1 MEDNIHPIFDKILNR
16 GHKEQLLKQRS
27 LVVWVTGLSGSGKS
41 TIARALELELHKRG
55 FLTQVLDGDNVRTGI
70 NNNLKFSADDR
81 EENIRRIAEVSKLF
95 KECGI
100 ILINCFISPTRQIRD
115 KAREIIGE
123 HDFFEVFVN
132 TPLEVCEQRD
142 VKGLYAKARAGVIK
156 NFTGVDAPY
165 EAPEHPDVEIKS
177 DKMTVEQATAALL
190 EKIVPKI
197 SLKPTK

>member
-70 NNNLKFSADDR
+70 NNNLSFTEDDR
-81 EENIRRIAEVSKLF
+81 QENIRRIAEVSKLF

-100 ILINCFISPTRQIRD
+100 ILINCFISPTRQIRA
-115 KAREIIGE
+115 KAKDIIGA

-132 TPLEVCEQRD
+132 TPIEVCEQRD
-142 VKGLYAKARAGVIK
+142 VKGLYAKARAGIIK
-156 NFTGVDAPY
+156 NFTGVDSPY
-165 EAPEHPDVEIKS
+165 EPPENAEIEIKS
-177 DKMTVEQATAALL
+177 DEMTVEQATDALL
-190 EKIVPKI
+190 EKILPKI
-197 SLKPTK
+197 SLKPTT

>member
-81 EENIRRIAEVSKLF
+81 QENIRRIAEVSKLF

>member
-1 MEDNIHPIFDKILNR
+1 
-16 GHKEQLLKQRS
+16 
-27 LVVWVTGLSGSGKS
+27 
-41 TIARALELELHKRG
+41 
-55 FLTQVLDGDNVRTGI
+55 
-70 NNNLKFSADDR
+70 
-81 EENIRRIAEVSKLF
+81 
-95 KECGI
+95 
-100 ILINCFISPTRQIRD
+100 
-115 KAREIIGE
+115 
-123 HDFFEVFVN
+123 N

-177 DKMTVEQATAALL
+177 DKMTVEQATEALL

>member
-41 TIARALELELHKRG
+41 TIARSLELELHKRG

-70 NNNLKFSADDR
+70 NNNLRFTAEDR
-81 EENIRRIAEVSKLF
+81 QENIRRIAEVSKLF

-100 ILINCFISPTRQIRD
+100 ILINCFISPTRQIRA
-115 KAREIIGE
+115 KARDIIGE

-132 TPLEVCEQRD
+132 TPIEVCEERD
-142 VKGLYAKARAGVIK
+142 VKGLYAKARAGIIK

-165 EAPEHPDVEIKS
+165 EKPERPDIEIKTNE
-177 DKMTVEQATAALL
+177 MTVEQATDALL
-190 EKIVPKI
+190 DKILPKI

>member
-41 TIARALELELHKRG
+41 TIARSLELELHKRG

-70 NNNLKFSADDR
+70 NNNLKFTAEDR
-81 EENIRRIAEVSKLF
+81 QENIRRIAEVSKLF

-100 ILINCFISPTRQIRD
+100 ILINCFISPTRQIRA
-115 KAREIIGE
+115 KARDIIGE
-123 HDFFEVFVN
+123 HDFYEVYVN
-132 TPLEVCEQRD
+132 TPIEVCEERD
-142 VKGLYAKARAGVIK
+142 VKGLYAKARAGIIK

-165 EAPEHPDVEIKS
+165 EEPERPDIEIKTNE
-177 DKMTVEQATAALL
+177 MTVEQATDALL
-190 EKIVPKI
+190 DKILPKI

>member
-115 KAREIIGE
+115 KARAIIGE